1 MPQLIQ
7 IRGPAMV
14 ASTPLFRHES
24 VALQTSLTFAAFV
37 KEKALAK
44 RDCLTLALL
53 HCLITP
59 LTNLPRTLIT
69 KTTTTMPGHDLHR
82 EQYHR
87 CVDLFKQKK
96 YTECIKLCLHSMT
109 NPDMPR
115 ILQIQTLITIS
126 GAIGSEGES
135 DDSWWKAEVSHAV
148 SLVTDRLR

>member
-24 VALQTSLTFAAFV
+24 VALQTSLAFAAFV

-59 LTNLPRTLIT
+59 LTNLPRHAHHQNYDHHAWARSPPRAIPSMRRLVQTEQIH
-69 KTTTTMPGHDLHR
+69 TMH
-82 EQYHR
+82 
-87 CVDLFKQKK
+87 
-96 YTECIKLCLHSMT
+96 
-109 NPDMPR
+109 
-115 ILQIQTLITIS
+115 
-126 GAIGSEGES
+126 
-135 DDSWWKAEVSHAV
+135 
-148 SLVTDRLR
+148 